1 MSCWTF
7 LLAAVLVGMTAATLA
22 LTIFDKKEDEKILRI
37 LGFCGIIS
45 IVLVLSTVLSLVLTA
60 VVSPSD
66 PVWDYDDTKQYQL
79 VPLTDWYKYASVST
93 DKMILD
99 DGNTYYFEIYDRSSI
114 LNSFSIEE
122 YALPSDQVDIEFRD
136 GYGRLVITQPH
147 VVRRKHFL
155 FLYLESDDEIGQ
167 PTYTLIVPKDSIM
180 NTQP

>member
-7 LLAAVLVGMTAATLA
+7 LLAAVLVGMTAAALA
-22 LTIFDKKEDEKILRI
+22 LTIFNEKEEEKIARSILRI

-45 IVLVLSTVLSLVLTA
+45 IVLVLATVL
-60 VVSPSD
+60 SPSD

-93 DKMILD
+93 DKMVLD
-99 DGNTYYFEIYDRSSI
+99 DGNTYYFEIYSRSSI

-122 YALPSDQVDIEFRD
+122 YAIPSDQVDIEFRD

-167 PTYTLIVPKDSIM
+167 PTYALIVPKDSIM
-180 NTQP
+180 NTQPQYD